1 MVKPI
6 SHSAYDAPATKKRQT
21 LSRKH
26 EGLFSFCRG
35 PGFFGSGCFVRL
47 RLTPRASRRILPP
60 LPTQEGARLWTGFFF
75 FVSVPVVSGFA
86 RITRLGRNT
95 PQTRARAK
103 PETLVGAPRGEGP
116 VNVGSFAG
124 VQVAWAIL
132 GWVGGY
138 WVGVYWWW
146 VCLVGGVIRFLGGG
160 CGFLVRGRRG
170 C

>member
-1 MVKPI
+1 MM
-6 SHSAYDAPATKKRQT
+6 
-21 LSRKH
+21 
-26 EGLFSFCRG
+26 
-35 PGFFGSGCFVRL
+35 
-47 RLTPRASRRILPP
+47 PP
-60 LPTQEGARLWTGFFF
+60 LPKRDRPFRASARVCFLFAAGQASLAQVASFGCASLRALRVESCPRYQLKKELVFGRASSF

-146 VCLVGGVIRFLGGG
+146 VCLVGGVIRFFWGG